1 MIWEILKIAGYVL
14 LGLGGLVGLFVIGLV
29 LQITSG
35 GNPWE

>member
-1 MIWEILKIAGYVL
+1 MIIEILKVAGWLL
-14 LGLGGLVGLFVIGLV
+14 LGLGGLAGLFVIGLV